1 MCGKFLSCFL
11 ELPLVYMMALVIVL
25 IHVSFCHL
33 ILMSCICYIIFQV
46 KDVKGLSID
55 LLVPGMMVN
64 ARVHSTLENG
74 IMLSFLTYFTGTVS
88 LYLLYFVDYIMDTSI
103 WMVKSNF
110 SEGCRHVC
118 SFTYFLQVDIFH
130 LQNCLP
136 NATWKN
142 DYYENKK
149 VFSFLCE
156 NSPLFFFF
164 FQIVTGFHDF
174 PIFFLLN
181 FSCLLTV
188 IYVLSLSF
196 CKR

>member
-1 MCGKFLSCFL
+1 ML
-11 ELPLVYMMALVIVL
+11 
-25 IHVSFCHL
+25 
-33 ILMSCICYIIFQV
+33 CICYIIFQV

-88 LYLLYFVDYIMDTSI
+88 LYLFYFVDYIIDTSI
-103 WMVKSNF
+103 WMVKSKF

-118 SFTYFLQVDIFH
+118 LFTYFLQVDIFH
-130 LQNCLP
+130 LQNSLP

-156 NSPLFFFF
+156 NSPLFFFSNSYRLSWFSYF
-164 FQIVTGFHDF
+164 FPFKFQFSWQLF
-174 PIFFLLN
+174 MLFLLLSVRRN
-181 FSCLLTV
+181 NVIFWIKERYTNTSLL
-188 IYVLSLSF
+188 
-196 CKR
+196 